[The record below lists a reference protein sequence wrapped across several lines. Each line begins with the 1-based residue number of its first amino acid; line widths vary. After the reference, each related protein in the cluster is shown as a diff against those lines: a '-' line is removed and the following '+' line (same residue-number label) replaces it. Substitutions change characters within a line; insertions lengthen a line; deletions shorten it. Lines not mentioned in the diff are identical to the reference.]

1 MKENYV
7 IQPFSNEHPSDI
19 TLQQM
24 NEYNVFNNGNGNGT
38 SGNNGNGTG
47 GNNGNGHGHG
57 VDGNQGN
64 GKGNNPVPVGGESI
78 LFLFIL
84 SYLIFKI
91 IKK

>member
-7 IQPFSNEHPSDI
+7 IQPFSNELPSDI

-24 NEYNVFNNGNGNGT
+24 NEYNVFNNGNGNGP
-38 SGNNGNGTG
+38 G

-91 IKK
+91 FKK

>member
-7 IQPFSNEHPSDI
+7 IQPFLNELPSDI
-19 TLQQM
+19 THQQM
-24 NEYNVFNNGNGNGT
+24 NEYNVFNNGNGHGT
-38 SGNNGNGTG
+38 S

-64 GKGNNPVPVGGESI
+64 GNGNKPVPVGGESI
-78 LFLFIL
+78 LFVFIL

>member
-7 IQPFSNEHPSDI
+7 IQPFSNELPSDI
-19 TLQQM
+19 THQQM
-24 NEYNVFNNGNGNGT
+24 NEYNVFNNGN
-38 SGNNGNGTG
+38 
-47 GNNGNGHGHG
+47 GHG